1 MSKLV
6 PVSEARARLSELVRD
21 SEFEDV
27 ILTNHGRPASVLIAA
42 ERYESL
48 LEEIED
54 MRDRLS
60 IHEHDGVT
68 VPLSALA
75 AEFGVALP

>member
-21 SEFEDV
+21 SEVEDV
-27 ILTNHGRPASVLIAA
+27 ILTNHGRPASVMIAA

-48 LEEIED
+48 LEEIEELK
-54 MRDRLS
+54 DRLS

-68 VPLSALA
+68 VSLDKMA
-75 AEFGVALP
+75 AEFGIQL